1 MGISTAALS
10 LTVAA
15 ALSLGLSACGAPWK
29 VLQQSGPPSAL
40 RGVQTL
46 GVSFDYSRVSLDG
59 QDEESF
65 LAGKSEEDRAKF
77 EEVKDQADEGFMARL
92 PEVLPGVHIQPA
104 GGADEVTLTV
114 QVTLLEQ
121 GKYAVFYAAPSVL
134 KANLIFA
141 VGGQVVDKIFV
152 QTSVDATVYRPSIL
166 QRIGVAGYN
175 LANAAA
181 RYFKESQ
188 TRGK

>member
-1 MGISTAALS
+1 MRIPPAALS
-10 LTVAA
+10 LTAAA
-15 ALSLGLSACGAPWK
+15 ALTLTLGACGAPWK
-29 VLQQSGPPSAL
+29 ILQQSGPPSAL

-46 GVSFDYSRVSLDG
+46 GVSFDYSRVSLGG
-59 QDEESF
+59 QDEEAW

-77 EEVKDQADEGFMARL
+77 QEVKDKADEGFMLRL
-92 PEVLPGVHIQPA
+92 PEVLGGVTVQPA

-114 QVTLLEQ
+114 EYTMLEQ
-121 GKYAVFYAAPSVL
+121 GKYAVFYAAPTVL
-134 KANLIFA
+134 KANLVFA

-152 QTSVDATVYRPSIL
+152 QTSVDASVYRPSIL

-175 LANAAA
+175 LANVAA